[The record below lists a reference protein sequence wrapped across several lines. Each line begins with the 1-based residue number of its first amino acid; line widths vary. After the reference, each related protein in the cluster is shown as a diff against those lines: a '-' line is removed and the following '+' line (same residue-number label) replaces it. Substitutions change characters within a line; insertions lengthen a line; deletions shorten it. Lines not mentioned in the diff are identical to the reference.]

1 MIDRKRGIDLM
12 AEYVFL
18 SKYSQV
24 KEDGELESWEEANK
38 RIYDMHRM
46 KLYSRGVLS
55 REVESV
61 LAKALAMENDKVI
74 LSSQR
79 SRQFASTSPNSGI
92 LKHEA
97 KMYNCTSTYVDRL
110 EVFSEIM
117 YLLLCGAGVGYSLSK
132 KYISKLPEVKTKSGR
147 SSYFEIPDSIEG
159 WADSIDVLIRN
170 LYQGS
175 FVFFDYSN
183 IRPKGALIDGK
194 FLAPGHEKLKRTH
207 EMITN
212 IFNKARGR
220 QLSSL
225 ELHDVICSIASSV
238 VSGGVRRSAMIALF
252 DKDDV
257 EMRECKKDQS
267 WYLNEE
273 TKDRAYANNSVLMT
287 SNDPLTL
294 EEIKDFLTVVR
305 NFGEPGF
312 IKVKDKAYTVNP
324 CGEIV
329 MLPTID
335 GTTGFAFC
343 NLVEINA
350 QKIKSAEEF
359 YEACR
364 TASQMAT
371 IQAVYTD
378 FKYLSLATKKI
389 AQRDRAVGVSIT
401 GFLGANN
408 ILTNEVLRK
417 GAKIVADA
425 NYEMAELL
433 DIHNSRACTTIKP
446 SGNASVILGLY
457 YSGIHPAHASKY
469 IRRVTITKHDPEY
482 IALKDTPLVRDIS
495 DDSAQI
501 SFPIDMTDDDVEIIT
516 KDDMSA
522 TEHLDLIFRVKE
534 NWIDRGIRRDAR
546 IKSLF
551 GEKPHSNNV
560 SATVEVADGE
570 WDEVAEK
577 IYENYGV
584 FTGVSLL
591 PKIGDKVYPTAPFV
605 RVDEDTQ
612 AEYDAICEYIANN
625 DIDFASIL
633 KNRLNVESGAL
644 TAMAC
649 SGGSCE
655 LK

>member
-1 MIDRKRGIDLM
+1 MGENKRGIDLM

-24 KEDGELESWEEANK
+24 KENGELESWEEANK

-46 KLYSRGVLS
+46 KLYAHGVLS
-55 REVESV
+55 KYVETI
-61 LAKALAMENDKVI
+61 LELGLKMENNKVI

-79 SRQFASTSPNSGI
+79 ARQFASTSPNSGI

-132 KYISKLPEVKTKSGR
+132 QYIDKLPVVKQNSGR
-147 SSYFEIPDSIEG
+147 SFHFQIPDSIEG
-159 WADSIDVLIRN
+159 WADSIDVLVRN
-170 LYQGS
+170 LYQGKY
-175 FVFFDYSN
+175 VFFDYLK

-207 EMITN
+207 EN
-212 IFNKARGR
+212 IMSIFSKARGR
-220 QLSSL
+220 KLSSL
-225 ELHDVICSIASSV
+225 ELHDIICSIASAV

-257 EMRECKKDQS
+257 EMRDCKKDTS

-287 SNDPLTL
+287 SDDPLTL
-294 EEIKDFLTVVR
+294 DEIKEYLETVR

-335 GTTGFAFC
+335 SATGFAFC

-350 QKIKSAEEF
+350 QKIKSENEF
-359 YEACR
+359 YDACVV
-364 TASQMAT
+364 ASCIAT
-371 IQAVYTD
+371 IQSIYTD
-378 FKYLSLATKKI
+378 FKYLSLETKKI

-401 GFLGANN
+401 GFLGANK
-408 ILTNEVLRK
+408 ILTNEVLRN
-417 GAKIVADA
+417 GAEIVVKA
-425 NYEMAELL
+425 NKDMAKEL
-433 DIHNSRACTTIKP
+433 DIHSSRACTTIKP

-482 IALKDTPLVRDIS
+482 IALKDTPLIRDIS

-501 SFPIDMTDDDVEIIT
+501 SFPIDMTKDDVEVIT

-534 NWIDRGIRRDAR
+534 NWIDRGTFKNNR
-546 IKSLF
+546 IAKYF
-551 GEKPHSNNV
+551 GDNPHSNNV
-560 SATVEVADGE
+560 SATVEVSDNE
-570 WDEVAEK
+570 WDDVANK
-577 IYENYGV
+577 IYDNYDL

-612 AEYDAICEYIANN
+612 EEYDAICEYIDNN

-633 KNRLNVESGAL
+633 KNRLKVESGTL

-649 SGGSCE
+649 SGGACE
-655 LK
+655 IK